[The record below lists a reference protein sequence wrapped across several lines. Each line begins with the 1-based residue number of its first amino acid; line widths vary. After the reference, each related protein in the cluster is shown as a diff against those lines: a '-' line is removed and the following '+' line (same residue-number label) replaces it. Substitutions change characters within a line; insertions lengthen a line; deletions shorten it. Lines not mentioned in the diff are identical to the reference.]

1 MESGAV
7 EPAKGPAKVVMAK
20 PGDGT
25 GAGGGAARAAAGSRS
40 ASAKHDARA
49 ERWDT
54 KGLKGERFPVA
65 MVSSPE
71 DNQMAPQH
79 DTPMTRSQRS
89 WRTAVAFSAALGAR
103 VPIRVPMALYTKRQP

>member
-7 EPAKGPAKVVMAK
+7 EAANGPAKIVMVK

-49 ERWDT
+49 ERWEMH
-54 KGLKGERFPVA
+54 GSKGERIPVA
-65 MVSSPE
+65 MISSPVLLSMIE
-71 DNQMAPQH
+71 PQR
-79 DTPMTRSQRS
+79 DTPMTRTAAILA
-89 WRTAVAFSAALGAR
+89 RTMARIRNQEAAR
-103 VPIRVPMALYTKRQP
+103 KRGIC